1 MHLEREARKGRWSP
15 FGINVDKIFPKLSI
29 RSKLLIGF
37 VGLALVPTVIVGGW
51 AAWEVASGLRTRA
64 LGALAQAAADRAR
77 AIEALD
83 VSIEEDLR
91 YLATHPAFQQ
101 LLRQSGSD
109 RLDALRAATESAFV
123 SFSQGRRAYY
133 QVRYIDGTGR
143 EFVRVDYRDGRAI
156 AVPTGALRDKSDRYY
171 VREGLAR
178 APGEIYVSPMDLNI
192 EDGRVE
198 EPPRPVVRYVLA
210 LGDGSRLRG
219 LLVVNLFA
227 EHLFALLEPLRAEGR
242 AILLDDRGTYLASS
256 DGRAAPFRVLNGRS
270 LTADE
275 PPDVSRRVLSGAGSL
290 LTPSGMA
297 YGFAPIRGPAEAR
310 GRRWVIAVVVSEAEL
325 VGAARRAGWTIALG
339 ALLAGVLAALLGGLA
354 AWRLSQPLQNL
365 ARAAEQ
371 VARGDFS
378 TRVVCDTND
387 EIEDLSVRFNE
398 MTHRLGEAQGAL
410 ARWNEEL
417 RLAVDDRTRELA
429 QEKEKLAGVV
439 AGMEGGLCL
448 IDRDRRVVWANRALI
463 REHGDGL
470 IGRVCTDG
478 LGDGEVCAGCP
489 WEDVFA
495 RRGVVRRL
503 VTRRGPGGQRRHVQ
517 LVAAPVHDAAGE
529 VAHVIEL
536 SIDVTES
543 VRREEAVVRAE
554 RLSALGRLS
563 AGVLHE
569 VANPLAAIKTSLQA
583 LREGSIDETRVHRF
597 AERAVAEV
605 DRLTTFLRSFSTFAR
620 PRPPERTGID
630 LAQAVRDAAELVES
644 TVHARRLRLDLTLDR
659 ATVQADG
666 GQIRQVLLNLL
677 LNAIEASP
685 EGGRLA
691 LAVRSVTCDGTPAGV
706 LEIADEGPGMDD
718 ETQRRIFDPFF
729 STKPTG
735 AGLGLSVVHQ
745 IVNEHGGRIEVTSA
759 PGQGACFRVVLPA
772 TPVQMPP
779 LHLPAEA

>member
-1 MHLEREARKGRWSP
+1 MHLERKERKGRWSP

-51 AAWEVASGLRTRA
+51 AAWEVASGLRIRA
-64 LGALAQAAADRAR
+64 LGALAQAAAERAQ

-83 VSIEEDLR
+83 ISIEEDLR

-101 LLRQSGSD
+101 LLQQSGSD
-109 RLDALRAATESAFV
+109 RLAASRAATESAFV

-133 QVRYIDGTGR
+133 QVRYIDGSGR
-143 EFVRVDYRDGRAI
+143 EVVRVDYQNGRAV
-156 AVPTGALRDKSDRYY
+156 AVPIDALQDKGDRYY

-192 EDGRVE
+192 EHGRVE
-198 EPPRPVVRYVLA
+198 DPPRPVVRYALA
-210 LGDGSRLRG
+210 VGDGGRTRA

-227 EHLFALLEPLRAEGR
+227 EHLFALLEPRRVEGR
-242 AILLDDRGTYLASS
+242 AILLDDRGTYLAAS
-256 DGRAAPFRVLNGRS
+256 DGPAAPFTVLNGRS

-275 PPDVSRRVLSGAGSL
+275 PPEVNRRVLSGVGSL
-290 LTPSGMA
+290 LTPSGKA
-297 YGFAPIRGPAEAR
+297 YGFAPIRGPAAAR
-310 GRRWVIAVVVSEAEL
+310 GRRWVLAVVVSEAEL
-325 VGAARRAGWTIALG
+325 VGAARRAGWTIVLG
-339 ALLAGVLAALLGGLA
+339 ALLAGAIAALLGAVA
-354 AWRLSQPLQNL
+354 AWRLSQPLQGL

-371 VARGDFS
+371 VAAGDFS
-378 TRVVCDTND
+378 ARVFCNTND
-387 EIEDLSVRFNE
+387 EIEDLAGRFNE
-398 MTHRLGEAQGAL
+398 MTERLGDAQGAL

-417 RLAVDDRTRELA
+417 RIAVEERTRELA

-448 IDRDRRVVWANRALI
+448 IDRNHRVVWANRALT
-463 REHGDGL
+463 REYGEGA
-470 IGRVCTDG
+470 IGRLCTEVF
-478 LGDGEVCAGCP
+478 GDGEACAGCP
-489 WEDVFA
+489 WQEVFA
-495 RRGVVRRL
+495 GQGVVRRL
-503 VTRRGPGGQRRHVQ
+503 ITRPGPGGERRYMQ
-517 LVAAPVHDAAGE
+517 IVAAPVHDAAGE

-583 LREGSIDETRVHRF
+583 LREGSVDETRVHRF

-620 PRPPERTGID
+620 PRPPERSHVN
-630 LAQAVRDAAELVES
+630 LAGAARDAAALVEGAIR
-644 TVHARRLRLDLTLDR
+644 ARRLRLDLMLDD
-659 ATVQADG
+659 ATVQADD

-677 LNAIEASP
+677 LNAIDASP
-685 EGGRLA
+685 EGGRLVLSVRQTA
-691 LAVRSVTCDGTPAGV
+691 LDGAPAMAIEV
-706 LEIADEGPGMDD
+706 ADEGPGMDED
-718 ETQRRIFDPFF
+718 MRRRIFDPFF

-745 IVNEHGGRIEVTSA
+745 IVHDHGGRVEVDSA
-759 PGQGACFRVVLPA
+759 PGKGARFLVVLPVTQA
-772 TPVQMPP
+772 PASEVRTP
-779 LHLPAEA
+779 LEA